1 MNLFSV
7 TYNYLSQKKKKT
19 QEICPKT
26 IYLGESKPF
35 GRTAEVHAAHGN
47 LVVGI
52 A

>member
-7 TYNYLSQKKKKT
+7 TYNYLSQKKKT

-35 GRTAEVHAAHGN
+35 GRSAEVHAAHGN
-47 LVVGI
+47 LVAGI